1 MARPSN
7 SIFRPGDTFQVN
19 DTTVVGKAGKFN
31 IAFRAAKLT
40 SHAGA
45 VLFKDFVRRLGV
57 AQTYDAEVS
66 VKQRARGYPE
76 SQFILAACTSL
87 VLGGACV
94 DDLQVLRGDPG
105 TKALLEV
112 DEIPSPQAMG
122 EFLKRFGI
130 GDIHD
135 LLRAQRLLQQRV
147 HPLIVEHLPA
157 PVCTLDFDASIFAQ
171 CAKLREGVRKAYN
184 GERGYAP
191 LLVYWAEAGEWLYA
205 HLQRGNAYASKQA
218 RWVLDKALRLLPAG
232 LSVRVRG
239 DSAFYAR
246 AFLDECERRGLTYAI
261 TADQTKALRTL
272 VEALPATAWTPD
284 PEDPELS
291 YAEFRYAPARQTE
304 RRYCVKRARRRQA
317 DGTTKTSYHVVVT
330 NDLQRSARAI
340 VKWQLE
346 RCAMENMIKECKHGF
361 SLAKFPARKFHANWA
376 YFLIGQLAFNLVAW
390 FKYLILPEAFLPAT
404 IKTLR
409 HRLFN
414 LAGKIVTKSRQF
426 FLVITDEYQFQD
438 VWASVLNNLS
448 ALRFEA
454 YP

>member
-1 MARPSN
+1 
-7 SIFRPGDTFQVN
+7 VN
-19 DTTVVGKAGKFN
+19 NTTVIGKAGKFN
-31 IAFRAAKLT
+31 IAFRLAKLT

-45 VLFKDFVRRLGV
+45 ALLKDFITRLGV
-57 AQTYDAEVS
+57 AETYDAEVS
-66 VKQRARGYPE
+66 VKQRERGYPE
-76 SQFILAACTSL
+76 SQFILAACSSL
-87 VLGGACV
+87 ILGGECV
-94 DDLQVLRGDPG
+94 DDLKVLRGDPG
-105 TKALLEV
+105 TKALLEL
-112 DEIPSPQAMG
+112 DEVPSPQAMG
-122 EFLKRFGI
+122 EFLKRFWI

-135 LLRAQRLLQQRV
+135 LLRAQRLIQQRV
-147 HPLIVEHLPA
+147 HPLIVEHLPE

-171 CAKLREGVRKAYN
+171 FAKSREGVRKAYN

-191 LLVYWAEAGEWLYA
+191 LLVYWAEAGELLYA
-205 HLQRGNAYASKQA
+205 HFQRGNAYPSKKA
-218 RWVLDKALRLLPAG
+218 IWVLDKSLRLIPEG

-246 AFLDECERRGLTYAI
+246 AFLNECERRQITYAV
-261 TADQTKALRTL
+261 TADQTKAMRAA
-272 VEALPATAWTPD
+272 VEALPETAWTPD

-291 YAEFRYAPARQTE
+291 YAELRYAPSRQPE

-317 DGTTKTSYHVVVT
+317 DGTTKASYHIVVT
-330 NDLQRSARAI
+330 NDLERSAREI
-340 VKWQLE
+340 VTWQLG
-346 RCAMENMIKECKHGF
+346 RCAMENMIKEFKHGF
-361 SLAKFPARKFHANWA
+361 SLDKFPSKKYHANWA

-390 FKYLILPEAFLPAT
+390 FKYLILPEEFLTAT

-426 FLVITDEYQFQD
+426 FLVITGEYQFQD

-448 ALRFEA
+448 ALWLEA